1 MNYLIDTNV
10 LLRFFDI
17 SDSRNAEVVAA
28 IDKVTSLT
36 EDTYV
41 CAQILIE
48 YWAVATRPPDV
59 NGFGL
64 DPAEADIRLTQIE
77 ALLTCLPEPVDL
89 ARRWRALAT
98 KYAVKG
104 KQAHDARIAAV
115 MLAHGITHILTL
127 NPDDFARYE
136 GITPMT
142 PSEAIG
148 H

>member
-1 MNYLIDTNV
+1 MKYLIDTNV

-41 CAQILIE
+41 CAQVLIE
-48 YWAVATRPPDV
+48 YWAVATRPLDV

-64 DPAEADIRLTQIE
+64 DPTEADIRLAQIE
-77 ALLTCLPEPVDL
+77 TLLACLPEPVDV
-89 ARRWRALAT
+89 ARRWRGLAT
-98 KYAVKG
+98 RYGVRG
-104 KQAHDARIAAV
+104 KQAHDARITAV
-115 MLAHGITHILTL
+115 MLAHGVTHILTL

-136 GITPMT
+136 GIKSLT
-142 PSEAIG
+142 PSDVVNS
-148 H
+148 